1 MLDILHTSQR
11 KILGCNMSF
20 EFKNPH
26 PKGIKTTDCVVRAI
40 ALALD
45 NDYLETRRE
54 LNRLKRE
61 LGFDRYKENK
71 FVYKYLEDYERIII
85 RAEKGKPRVKGYDF
99 IELYP
104 KGTYIV
110 SMAGHLSVI
119 EDGVLYDLW
128 DCRYRSVYTAW
139 KVK

>member
-1 MLDILHTSQR
+1 
-11 KILGCNMSF
+11 MSF
-20 EFKNPH
+20 EKYNNH
-26 PKGIKTTDCVVRAI
+26 PKGLTTNDCVVRAI
-40 ALALD
+40 SKGL
-45 NDYLETRRE
+45 NKDYLETRRE
-54 LNRLKRE
+54 LNKVKRD
-61 LGFDRYKENK
+61 LGFDSYKQSK
-71 FVYKYLEDYERIII
+71 FIYKYLSDYERIII

-139 KVK
+139 KVR

>member
-1 MLDILHTSQR
+1 
-11 KILGCNMSF
+11 MSF
-20 EFKNPH
+20 EKYNNH
-26 PKGIKTTDCVVRAI
+26 PKGLTTNDCVVRAI
-40 ALALD
+40 SKAFD
-45 NDYLETRRE
+45 REYLEVRRE
-54 LNRLKRE
+54 LNRIKRE
-61 LGFDRYKENK
+61 EGFNSYKVSE
-71 FVYKYLEDYERIII
+71 FIYKYLSDYERIKIKV
-85 RAEKGKPRVKGYDF
+85 EKGMPRVKGYDF

-119 EDGVLYDLW
+119 DDGVLYDLW

>member
-1 MLDILHTSQR
+1 
-11 KILGCNMSF
+11 MSF
-20 EFKNPH
+20 EKYNNH
-26 PKGIKTTDCVVRAI
+26 PKGLTTNDCVVRAI
-40 ALALD
+40 SKGL
-45 NDYLETRRE
+45 NKEYLETRRE
-54 LNRLKRE
+54 LNKVKRD
-61 LGFDRYKENK
+61 LGFDSYKQSK
-71 FVYKYLEDYERIII
+71 FIYKYLSAYERIII

-110 SMAGHLSVI
+110 SMAGHLSVV

-128 DCRYRSVYTAW
+128 DCRHKSVYTAW

>member
-1 MLDILHTSQR
+1 
-11 KILGCNMSF
+11 MSF
-20 EFKNPH
+20 EKYNNH
-26 PKGIKTTDCVVRAI
+26 PKCLITNDCVVRAI
-40 ALALD
+40 SKAFD
-45 NDYLETRRE
+45 REYLEVRRE
-54 LNRLKRE
+54 LNRIKRE
-61 LGFDRYKENK
+61 EGFNSYKVSE
-71 FVYKYLEDYERIII
+71 FIYKYLSDYERIKIK
-85 RAEKGKPRVKGYDF
+85 AEKGKPRVKGYDF

-119 EDGVLYDLW
+119 DDGVLYDLW

>member
-1 MLDILHTSQR
+1 
-11 KILGCNMSF
+11 MSF
-20 EFKNPH
+20 RLYNNH
-26 PKGIKTTDCVVRAI
+26 PKGLKTNDCVVRAI
-40 ALALD
+40 SKAFD
-45 NDYLETRRE
+45 KEYLEVRRE
-54 LNRLKRE
+54 LNKVKRE
-61 LGFDRYKENK
+61 LGFNSYKVSE
-71 FVYKYLEDYERIII
+71 FIYKYLSDYERIKIK
-85 RAEKGKPRVKGYDF
+85 AEKGKPRVKGYDF
-99 IELYP
+99 IEFYP